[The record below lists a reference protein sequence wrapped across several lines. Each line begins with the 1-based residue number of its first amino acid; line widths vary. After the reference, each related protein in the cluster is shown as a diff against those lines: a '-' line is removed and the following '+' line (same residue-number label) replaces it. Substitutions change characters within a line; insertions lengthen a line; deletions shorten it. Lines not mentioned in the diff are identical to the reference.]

1 LLKILYAE
9 YEDDDDELPKFKKI
23 ATIIATEI
31 ITASNFVATTPAT
44 SDPWRIK

>member
-9 YEDDDDELPKFKKI
+9 YGDGDDVSPKFEKI

-31 ITASNFVATTPAT
+31 MTASNFVATTPAT
-44 SDPWRIK
+44 SDPWRTK